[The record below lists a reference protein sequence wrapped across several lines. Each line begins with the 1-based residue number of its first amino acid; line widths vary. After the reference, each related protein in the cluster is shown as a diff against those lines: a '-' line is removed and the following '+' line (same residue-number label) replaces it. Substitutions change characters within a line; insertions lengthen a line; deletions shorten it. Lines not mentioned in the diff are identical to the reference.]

1 VGERRRCDDEFR
13 AAALA
18 ALAANG
24 GNLKRTARQLGLPR
38 KTLEGWASGRTR
50 LPPANL
56 RHQKK
61 GRLADALECIA
72 RQLLDE
78 ASRPENIAAA
88 SLVDLAV
95 MMGVVV
101 DKMLLL
107 RGDDA
112 LAAARRGNR

>member
-1 VGERRRCDDEFR
+1 VGERRRYDDEFR

-50 LPPANL
+50 PPPADL

-61 GRLADALECIA
+61 EQLAEALESVA
-72 RQLLDE
+72 RELLDE
-78 ASRPENIAAA
+78 ASRPEKIAAA
-88 SLVDLAV
+88 SLLDLVV
-95 MMGVVV
+95 MSGIAV

-107 RGDDA
+107 RRDDA
-112 LAAARRGNR
+112 LAAARRAN